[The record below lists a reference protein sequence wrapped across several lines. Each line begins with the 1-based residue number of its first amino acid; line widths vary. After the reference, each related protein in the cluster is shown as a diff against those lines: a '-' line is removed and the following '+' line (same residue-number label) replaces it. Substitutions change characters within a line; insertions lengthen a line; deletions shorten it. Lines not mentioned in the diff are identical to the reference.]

1 MKASIVAAALVGSA
15 AASHNAHAGFHLR
28 RNEAPENNV
37 CTVYTTVYVYPSDIP
52 VPVYNSTLSVKATP
66 SVHYPV
72 VVTSSSEVPAYTP
85 APQPT
90 KEAYTPA
97 PQPSK
102 EAEPS
107 KEAYTPAPQPSKEA
121 YTPAPQPSSSK
132 AEEKPKPSQVP
143 SYGGNDYSGTG
154 RIVTKGKK
162 WGVTYTPYTSGGQC
176 KDKAEVQKDIKEIS
190 GLGFTTIRSY
200 STDCG
205 VFENVV
211 PEASKYGL
219 KIIYG
224 IYIDAGKPPFS
235 NGANEQLQ
243 AIIKGSPKD
252 SIAMIIV
259 GNEVLFNN
267 VCSAE
272 NLAKY
277 ILYVKEQLAAAGFP
291 KDIAI
296 TTTEPVNIW
305 EEKGA
310 PLCDVIDVFAV
321 QTHPFFTSSVSPS
334 EAGKFAKQ
342 QLEQAAKVC
351 AAAAAKGKYIT
362 EIGWPHTG
370 NSNGKAV
377 PGYAEQAVAIKS
389 IIEEVGYEAVLFSA
403 QDDKWKAPGAYNVE
417 QNWGC
422 VDAIK
427 ASGY

>member
-15 AASHNAHAGFHLR
+15 AASHNGHAGFHLR
-28 RNEAPENNV
+28 RDAAPENNV
-37 CTVYTTVYVYPSDIP
+37 CTVYTTVYVYPSNIP
-52 VPVYNSTLSVKATP
+52 VPVYNSTSAKVTP

-72 VVTSSSEVPAYTP
+72 AVTSSHVPVYTPKPEPSKAYTP
-85 APQPT
+85 EPQ
-90 KEAYTPA
+90 
-97 PQPSK
+97 
-102 EAEPS
+102 PS

-121 YTPAPQPSSSK
+121 YTPAPQPSSK
-132 AEEKPKPSQVP
+132 VEEKPKPSAVP
-143 SYGGNDYSGTG
+143 YSGNKDYSGTG
-154 RIVTKGKK
+154 RIVVKGKK
-162 WGVTYTPYTSGGQC
+162 WGVTYTPYTVDGQC
-176 KDKAEVQKDIKEIS
+176 KGKAEVQKDIKELS
-190 GLGFTTIRSY
+190 ELGFTTIRSY

-277 ILYVKEQLAAAGFP
+277 IVYVKEQLAAAGFP

-305 EEKGA
+305 EEKGK

-321 QTHPFFTSSVSPS
+321 QTHPFFTSTVSPS
-334 EAGKFAKQ
+334 QAGKFAKQ
-342 QLEQAAKVC
+342 QLEQAAAVC
-351 AAAAAKGKYIT
+351 PGAAAKGKYIT
-362 EIGWPHTG
+362 EIGWPHAG
-370 NSNGKAV
+370 QANGQAV
-377 PGYAEQAVAIKS
+377 PGKAEQAVAIKS

-403 QDDKWKAPGAYNVE
+403 QDDKWKAAGAYNVE

-422 VDAIK
+422 IDAIK